1 MQEIKLTQKQQ
12 EWLQHAQQADLQG
25 ISMVEYAKRHHLN
38 LKLFYH
44 NSSVLRKKGALPE
57 TGNNKK
63 LVPVSLSPIQSD
75 TPQIPCRISLPN
87 GVVIELPS
95 TELASILTYASR
107 L

>member
-1 MQEIKLTQKQQ
+1 MQEIQLTQKQQ
-12 EWLQHAQQADLQG
+12 EWLQHAQQAELQG
-25 ISMVEYAKRHHLN
+25 ISMVEYAQRHHLN

-44 NSSVLRKKGALPE
+44 NRAVLRQKGALPE

-63 LVPVSLSPIQSD
+63 LVPVSLSAIQSD
-75 TPQIPCRISLPN
+75 TSKALCRISLPN

-95 TELASILTYASR
+95 TELASIFTYASQ